1 MVDII
6 LCRIFLFCPPLSKS
20 RDLYMQSIMLP
31 VVLCAIIKKFFCLF
45 KGKALAVFKNEV
57 LVRTFGPKEAA

>member
-1 MVDII
+1 
-6 LCRIFLFCPPLSKS
+6 
-20 RDLYMQSIMLP
+20 MLP

-57 LVRTFGPKEAA
+57 LVRTFGPKEAAWSCKALHNEELYKLHSWTIKG